1 MVGQETAHGAAHGA
15 AHESVPVVVNRRAG
29 AVATHGR
36 LRLTAAARS
45 LDWLEALEQRPGQQ
59 LWLLE
64 PADMQARVE
73 ALLSAGS
80 PRVAIGGGDGTIASL
95 APLFLHRRSE
105 CVCLPLGTQNHFAK
119 DLGIDLRPTT
129 WDALLRSRRVL
140 EVDVGQVN
148 GRVFLNN
155 VSVGLYPR
163 MIRQRSRLEGGR
175 LLGSKRLASLWATFQ
190 VLRHRLHKRF
200 TVEWQTDS
208 GSGRFTTRAL
218 HVANDALGRRPYAP
232 RSPAALSRRELALF
246 APQALGVLDLARM
259 ASYALTGNIAECP
272 GLDVITARSIRLE
285 LHARRVSAGV
295 DGELVHLHPPI
306 NVNHHAQR
314 LRAVVPE
321 EPV

>member
-1 MVGQETAHGAAHGA
+1 MVGHET

-29 AVATHGR
+29 AVATHGGR
-36 LRLTAAARS
+36 WRLTTAARS
-45 LDWLEALEQRPGQQ
+45 LDWLEALEQRPRQP

-64 PADMQARVE
+64 PAEMHARVE

-95 APLFLHRRSE
+95 APLFLRHRAE
-105 CVCLPLGTQNHFAK
+105 CVCLPFGTQNHFAK
-119 DLGIDLRPTT
+119 DLGIDLQPAS

-155 VSVGLYPR
+155 VSVGLYPQ

-175 LLGSKRLASLWATFQ
+175 LLGSKRLASLWATLQ
-190 VLRHRLHKRF
+190 VLRHRLHRSF
-200 TVEWQTDS
+200 TVEWQTDTD
-208 GSGRFTTRAL
+208 SGRFTTKAL
-218 HVANDALGRRPYAP
+218 HIANDAHGRRPYAP
-232 RSPAALSRRELALF
+232 RSTAALSRRELVLF

-259 ASYALTGNIAECP
+259 ASYALTGTIAECP
-272 GLDVITARSIRLE
+272 GLDVITARTIRLA
-285 LHARRVSAGV
+285 LRARRVSAGV

-306 NVNHHAQR
+306 VVDHHAAR

-321 EPV
+321 DTD